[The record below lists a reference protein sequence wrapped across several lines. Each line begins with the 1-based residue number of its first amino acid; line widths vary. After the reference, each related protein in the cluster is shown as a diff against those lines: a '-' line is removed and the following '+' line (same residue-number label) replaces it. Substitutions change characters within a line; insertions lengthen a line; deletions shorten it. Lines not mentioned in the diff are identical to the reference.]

1 MKSDFQT
8 LLQALF
14 KLQRLGI
21 KTGLEHT
28 FQLLDTCS
36 NPHQRL
42 KFIHLAGTNGKGS
55 TAAFIDSILRSSGL
69 KVGLYTSPHL
79 VQFNERIR
87 VNGVPICNEKI
98 VEFMQL
104 YSDDIKRIE
113 STFFET
119 TTAMAFWYFEQ
130 ENIDIA
136 VIETGLGGRLDSTNV
151 IIPEISVITPI
162 GMDHCDLLGN
172 NLKSIAQEKAGIIKE
187 NISVISGYQEKI
199 VKEVLVEKALE
210 MQTQVKFIKPPK
222 KSTVTVDGTY
232 FLQEEVEYHLSLMG
246 EHQAQNASVAIEAV
260 KGIGFSVKEEAIK
273 VGIEKAS
280 WPGRFQVLSRDP
292 FVIYDVAHNAQ
303 GIKAALKTYTN
314 IFGKK
319 PIGLFALKKDKKL
332 ELIVSCLHNQFETLF
347 VMDDKNG
354 LLMRANKLSMK
365 LNTHGIMATPLDD
378 IKGFTSYLDN
388 DQSGIIFGS
397 HYIAE
402 AVFKHFQFSFDS
414 GVI

>member
-8 LLQALF
+8 LLQDLF

-232 FLQEEVEYHLSLMG
+232 SLPEKVE
-246 EHQAQNASVAIEAV
+246 
-260 KGIGFSVKEEAIK
+260 
-273 VGIEKAS
+273 
-280 WPGRFQVLSRDP
+280 
-292 FVIYDVAHNAQ
+292 
-303 GIKAALKTYTN
+303 
-314 IFGKK
+314 
-319 PIGLFALKKDKKL
+319 
-332 ELIVSCLHNQFETLF
+332 
-347 VMDDKNG
+347 
-354 LLMRANKLSMK
+354 
-365 LNTHGIMATPLDD
+365 
-378 IKGFTSYLDN
+378 
-388 DQSGIIFGS
+388 
-397 HYIAE
+397 
-402 AVFKHFQFSFDS
+402 
-414 GVI
+414 